1 MPSGLGSGCA
11 RPWWCCAGCLVVA
24 VLVMAPS
31 LSAAEEGPPG
41 ITVPEILAPYDPA
54 APACAVPP
62 LLSKTLVFAQD
73 NDREFMEGVNHG
85 LAEAARV
92 RGLDYRVVLAG
103 NDPVLQEEQV
113 RRLAAE
119 NVGAV
124 VAAPVDP
131 PGLAPGLQELLWKGA
146 YVGTVVPPPATTILN
161 APQYLTG
168 KTLGDAAAAYIRN
181 KLDGRADVVLLTQD
195 SIEFLAPRF
204 VAIRD
209 ALKDM
214 PGVAIV
220 ADISPNP
227 VDKEGGMATMKI
239 VLEAHPDVDVV
250 LGADAVVLGALAAL
264 RASGK
269 DHADQY
275 LGGIDGEP
283 EAVAEIRRPD
293 SPYKTSIALSSPVFG
308 YALGE
313 HAANW
318 LEGRSVPQAMDSLP
332 IALTI
337 NNLAAYEADLEDPA
351 AVYADPARRD
361 AYLRM
366 YGNICY
372 DTRDAYLNFPW
383 SSEARVPR

>member
-1 MPSGLGSGCA
+1 MPSGLGIFGA
-11 RPWWCCAGCLVVA
+11 RLGRRPMRLLMAAGILVA
-24 VLVMAPS
+24 TAS
-31 LSAAEEGPPG
+31 QSAAQDGPAG
-41 ITVPEILAPYDPA
+41 IAVPEVLAPYDA
-54 APACAVPP
+54 GAHACGAPPGLTSA
-62 LLSKTLVFAQD
+62 LVFAQD
-73 NDREFMEGVNHG
+73 NEREFMQGVRHG
-85 LAEAARV
+85 LAEAARQ

-103 NDPVLQEEQV
+103 NDPALQQEQV
-113 RRLAAE
+113 RLLAAE
-119 NVGAV
+119 GVGAV

-131 PGLAPGLQELLWKGA
+131 PGLAPSLQSLLWKGA

-168 KTLGDAAAAYIRN
+168 KALGDAAAAYIRDH
-181 KLDGRADVVLLTQD
+181 LGGRADVVLLTQD

-227 VDKEGGMATMKI
+227 VDKEGGMATMKV

-264 RASGK
+264 RAAGK
-269 DHADQY
+269 DNTDQY

-293 SPYKTSIALSSPVFG
+293 SPYKASIALSSPVFG

-318 LEGRSVPQAMDSLP
+318 LEGKSVPQAMDILP

-337 NNLAAYEADLEDPA
+337 DNLAGYEADLRNPA
-351 AVYADPARRD
+351 AVYADPVRRS
-361 AYLRM
+361 AYLKM

-372 DTRDAYLNFPW
+372 DTRDRYLNFPW
-383 SSEARVPR
+383 SSESN